1 MSSSDCPPCW
11 WHHSVSDSR
20 GCWSSWFVPGAHW
33 AKRKKWRLDPNNVW
47 PRAAGPACFRATAA
61 SIEPNLWSQE
71 QSECVCFNSPLH
83 FTVTHD
89 HCLPTRIYTD
99 RDGLVEIVAAH
110 SANYARLAV
119 LQSLALVRW
128 MWSLPLQQVSCRK
141 CHSTS
146 AFRLPDNF
154 SAIWIELCRIMLFLL
169 LTIAASSIV
178 KTHLRRRH
186 KFFSEQTNCSWKKNW
201 SGQNT
206 YSKGVRYNKTKR
218 YWSWNIKV
226 CINTYSSRN
235 FCRKLIS
242 STSCQQRDLGTLA
255 AKKQGFP
262 KQSQAENS
270 AVTTSVFRARI
281 RIFCCRSFFPLP
293 ST

>member
-1 MSSSDCPPCW
+1 M
-11 WHHSVSDSR
+11 VI
-20 GCWSSWFVPGAHW
+20 
-33 AKRKKWRLDPNNVW
+33 
-47 PRAAGPACFRATAA
+47 ATAA
-61 SIEPNLWSQE
+61 SFLPQ
-71 QSECVCFNSPLH
+71 VPFNK
-83 FTVTHD
+83 
-89 HCLPTRIYTD
+89 CLQVARQLFCYMD
-99 RDGLVEIVAAH
+99 RTLSHYVV
-110 SANYARLAV
+110 
-119 LQSLALVRW
+119 
-128 MWSLPLQQVSCRK
+128 
-141 CHSTS
+141 
-146 AFRLPDNF
+146 
-154 SAIWIELCRIMLFLL
+154 LL

-186 KFFSEQTNCSWKKNW
+186 RFFSEQTNCSWKKNW

-281 RIFCCRSFFPLP
+281 QIFCCRSFFPLP